1 MSHKHKNVNSLQ
13 LETCSCHQQRNNS
26 ECSFIK
32 LVPNGCNVHYCFF
45 RWEPPQASTLTM
57 RLMSIYYVLLGKR
70 VYRQTTLSGTDS
82 FHLLWNHQQL
92 GKFEKWLTMLIFTHI
107 FSTIII
113 TFYGFVNITNLN
125 KMLGSLLKKNNL
137 KFVT

>member
-1 MSHKHKNVNSLQ
+1 M
-13 LETCSCHQQRNNS
+13 
-26 ECSFIK
+26 
-32 LVPNGCNVHYCFF
+32 HYCFF
-45 RWEPPQASTLTM
+45 RWELPQASTLTM

-107 FSTIII
+107 FSTVI

-125 KMLGSLLKKNNL
+125 KMLGSLLKNQFEVFNL
-137 KFVT
+137 TFLLYRESIYQHSRLYFKPEWWKYPFL